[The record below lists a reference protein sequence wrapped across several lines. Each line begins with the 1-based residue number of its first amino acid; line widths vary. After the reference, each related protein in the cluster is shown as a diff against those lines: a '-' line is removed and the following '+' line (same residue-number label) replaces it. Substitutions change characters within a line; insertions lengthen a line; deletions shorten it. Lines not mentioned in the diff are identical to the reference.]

1 MDGTLKCCINV
12 KFLKWKIA
20 VFLRKGMPL
29 FFKTRA
35 MKIETKIY
43 EMNNLFLNSSG
54 MLNLTTYLRT
64 RACVCVCVCMYVQRE
79 REVSKRIF
87 YHFFN
92 FSLSMKL
99 FPSKKVSFFN
109 NQKPLIHSLRSETF
123 FPPYLKALHHQIL
136 MAHTETVV

>member
-20 VFLRKGMPL
+20 VFLRKGMSL
-29 FFKTRA
+29 FFKTHA

-54 MLNLTTYLRT
+54 MLNLTIYL
-64 RACVCVCVCMYVQRE
+64 RACVCVYVQRE

-99 FPSKKVSFFN
+99 FPSKKVFS
-109 NQKPLIHSLRSETF
+109 
-123 FPPYLKALHHQIL
+123 
-136 MAHTETVV
+136 

>member
-54 MLNLTTYLRT
+54 MLNLTTYLRA
-64 RACVCVCVCMYVQRE
+64 RVCVCVCVYVRTEGE
-79 REVSKRIF
+79 RSV
-87 YHFFN
+87 
-92 FSLSMKL
+92 
-99 FPSKKVSFFN
+99 
-109 NQKPLIHSLRSETF
+109 
-123 FPPYLKALHHQIL
+123 
-136 MAHTETVV
+136 